1 VDALPLGSGDQTL
14 KLGLELADAGLSRFE
29 SLADLGLSG
38 PQARLRFALVSLL
51 LASPFGFGF
60 PLVSA
65 LSHFRQLAHH
75 GAS

>member
-1 VDALPLGSGDQTL
+1 MDHLHLGSGDKTL

-29 SLADLGLSG
+29 RLTDLGVSG
-38 PQARLRFALVSLL
+38 PQAHLRFALVSLL
-51 LASPFGFGF
+51 LASRLGFGF